1 MHTNLLGAAI
11 ALLLTLFSHS
21 IPSTEVTISETD
33 LVLQD
38 TYLFL
43 QTAYQKN
50 QEIIVVDVEGN
61 QYKNPS
67 LATLKEAGASLF
79 SENRVRITLVN
90 NSADNRCSTE
100 LALYNADGGM
110 IGNYSLNTCSSFG
123 WIFFTNSKC
132 FDIDVYH
139 DAGQEAPFG
148 SAISGSVDWTFTFND
163 KKQVSGTYFDG
174 GDANMITVAS
184 PCYQNNTLTFLAR
197 DRERKKT
204 KLPFYKEKG

>member
-1 MHTNLLGAAI
+1 
-11 ALLLTLFSHS
+11 LTLFSHS
-21 IPSTEVTISETD
+21 IPSTEGTISEQD
-33 LVLQD
+33 IVLQD
-38 TYLFL
+38 TYLTV
-43 QTAYQKN
+43 QAAVQNK
-50 QEIIVVDVEGN
+50 QDIIVVDLAGN
-61 QYKNPS
+61 QYKNPT
-67 LATLKEAGASLF
+67 LATLKNAEAALF

-90 NSADNRCSTE
+90 NSEDNRCSTE
-100 LALYNADGGM
+100 LALYNSDGGM
-110 IGNYSLNTCSSFG
+110 VGNYSLNTCSSFG
-123 WIFFTNSKC
+123 WIFFTSSEC

-148 SAISGSVDWTFTFND
+148 TAIAGSVDWTFTFND